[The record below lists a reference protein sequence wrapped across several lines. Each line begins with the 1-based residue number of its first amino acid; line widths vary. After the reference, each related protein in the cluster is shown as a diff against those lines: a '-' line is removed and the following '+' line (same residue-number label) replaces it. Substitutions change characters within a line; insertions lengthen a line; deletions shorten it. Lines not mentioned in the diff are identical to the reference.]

1 MQRIC
6 VAVDWQLGRLR
17 RMSRFVLG
25 CGLSIGVA
33 LGACV
38 NVPDP
43 NHCWNLERDASCRH
57 WGPNAVCSPCLRSY
71 QGCVNAEDA
80 PDCEEDGSD
89 EGSSSG
95 SEGP

>member
-1 MQRIC
+1 MRRYFLLGG
-6 VAVDWQLGRLR
+6 VVMGAV
-17 RMSRFVLG
+17 
-25 CGLSIGVA
+25 

-43 NHCWNLERDASCRH
+43 NHCWNLERDATCRAR
-57 WGPNAVCSPCLRSY
+57 WGGDTVCSPCLRGY
-71 QGCVNAEDA
+71 QGCVDAELA
-80 PDCEEDGSD
+80 PDCDENGDE